1 MNKMKAIEVKAPGAD
16 FELVYREVPNPSKNQ
31 IRIKVEAC
39 GVCHGESIIKEGGFL
54 AKDSFYPRIPGHE
67 VVGIVDKL
75 GEDVLGF
82 EVGTRV
88 GVGWFGGYCLECKA
102 CKNGDFKNC
111 ENKLVTGLSI
121 DGGYAEYMI
130 ANVESIAKIPDELSA
145 LDAAPLLC
153 AGRTTFGALTES
165 KGKPGDT
172 VVIQGIGGLGHLGI
186 QFAKKLGFKVIAL
199 SRGDDKKDL
208 SLKLGASIYID
219 SRKEDATKKIQELG
233 GAKVILITAPNSKA
247 ASDLIP
253 ALSYNGEMVI
263 VSGSNEPMSIN
274 PGMLLGSSASIK
286 GWASGD
292 LDKTL
297 NFSVVTKVL
306 PMIEVFPL
314 EEVSKAYKKMMDS
327 KVKFRCV
334 LDMSL

>member
-1 MNKMKAIEVKAPGAD
+1 MNKMRAIEVKAPGAD
-16 FELVYREVPNPSKNQ
+16 FELIHRDIPTPSKNQ

-39 GVCHGESIIKEGGFL
+39 GVCHGESRIKNGVL
-54 AKDSFYPRIPGHE
+54 TKPTDYPRIPGHE
-67 VVGIVDKL
+67 VVGIIDEI
-75 GEDVLGF
+75 GANVLGF

-88 GVGWFGGYCLECKA
+88 GVGWFGGYCLKCDSCK
-102 CKNGDFKNC
+102 KGDFQNC
-111 ENKLVTGLSI
+111 TDKLVTGLSI

-130 ANVESIAKIPDELSA
+130 ANTEAVVKIPNELSP

-153 AGRTTFGALTES
+153 AGRTTFSALTES
-165 KGKPGDT
+165 VAKPGDT
-172 VVIQGIGGLGHLGI
+172 VAIQGIGGLGHLGI

-199 SRGDDKKDL
+199 SRGENKKEL

-219 SRKEDATKKIQELG
+219 TEKEDATKKLQELG

-253 ALSYNGEMVI
+253 GLSFGGQMVI
-263 VSGSNEPMSIN
+263 VAAPSEPMSVH
-274 PGMLLGSSASIK
+274 PGMLFRGNLSIK
-286 GWASGD
+286 GWVGGNLPD
-292 LDKTL
+292 TL
-297 NFSVVTKVL
+297 NFSVITKVL

-314 EEVSKAYKKMMDS
+314 EEASKAYDKMMDS